1 MSKTVVV
8 EKLQSALVDL
18 IDLSLEGK
26 QAHWNVVGPHF
37 RSVHLQLDEIIED
50 LRLWSDD
57 VAERLA
63 AIGSSPDGRAATVVA
78 DSDVENFDGGQL
90 GDDKIIRIFS
100 EQLTATSER
109 IQAFLGDIEDD
120 YASQDL
126 MIGIVAGLDKHAWML
141 RSAAK

>member
-63 AIGSSPDGRAATVVA
+63 AIGSSPDGRAATVAA

-90 GDDKIIRIFS
+90 GDDKVIRIFS
-100 EQLTATSER
+100 EQLSATSER
-109 IQAFLGDIEDD
+109 IQAFLGEIEDD

-126 MIGIVAGLDKHAWML
+126 MIAVVAGLDKHAWML
-141 RSAAK
+141 RSATK